1 MIRNYFKIAWRS
13 LQKNK
18 LQTVINLL
26 GLTVGTVCC
35 LSILVYVFAQF
46 GYDDQFSDSSSIYRI
61 NTSIKE
67 HNGGLASAGSS
78 PPIAFTMKE
87 DFPEVAEACRVVYF
101 GEGNAGLLRNLESGE
116 SFYESRGYL
125 ADSTF
130 FDLFNYPLLEGKSET
145 ALNAPN
151 SIVLSQV
158 LAKKLFGNQSVLNK
172 TLVLG
177 SGEEEQ
183 NLTVTGVF
191 NEDFGKSHLNPNYIL
206 TMNSGGLGQHVLN
219 VQNFATE
226 NFAMSYVKLKDG
238 TDPAGLE
245 AKLPDFLDKHGA
257 KDFAKVGFQKSLFLQ
272 NITDIHLYSEGIANQ
287 IDQVSNINY
296 LYMLLIL
303 ALFIQLVA
311 CVNFINLST
320 ARANKRAR
328 EIGVRKAIGA
338 DKSSLIQQFLGE
350 SMLLSLIASLL
361 SIPLTAIAL
370 PFVNTLTQGEIGYA
384 ALFDWRILIVLI
396 ALGIITGL
404 LAGLYP
410 AFILSGIKPV
420 KVLKTSASLDLG
432 NGYLRKALV
441 VFQFVIS
448 IGLICTVIIITQQV
462 KYSQKMD
469 MGFDKDN
476 LIAMRLGTESV
487 SKRFKALK
495 EKFETVSGI
504 VEVAGTNFYPTERI
518 MGDIGLIIPGQN
530 IESRKLVYYNGV
542 SPNYL
547 KTVSTSLLAG
557 RSLNST
563 DENQILVNKATID
576 AFEIPLD
583 QAVGARLEDTN
594 GEGSDIYEI
603 VGVTDDYHFGSL
615 KEEIKPML
623 LFNETQPSWI
633 ILRAE
638 TKNLEP
644 ILAQLET
651 AWKTVN
657 PDTPFVFNFVDK
669 EVEKLY
675 AEEKRLS
682 KISLVFTSLAI
693 LISCL
698 GLFGLVS
705 YVAEQKKKEI
715 GIRKVLGASVENVV
729 RLLTK
734 DFVILVMIAF
744 VIASPLAYFI
754 MQNWLQD
761 FPYRINIQWWVFVIA
776 GGAAILI
783 TVLTVSFQAIKAAIQ
798 NPVKSLRT
806 E

>member
-158 LAKKLFGNQSVLNK
+158 LAQKLFGNQSALNK

-226 NFAMSYVKLKDG
+226 NFAMSYVKLKEG
-238 TDPAGLE
+238 TDPASLE

-530 IESRKLVYYNGV
+530 IDSRKLVYYNGV

-657 PDTPFVFNFVDK
+657 PDTPFVFNFIDK

-693 LISCL
+693 LIS
-698 GLFGLVS
+698 
-705 YVAEQKKKEI
+705 
-715 GIRKVLGASVENVV
+715 
-729 RLLTK
+729 
-734 DFVILVMIAF
+734 
-744 VIASPLAYFI
+744 
-754 MQNWLQD
+754 
-761 FPYRINIQWWVFVIA
+761 
-776 GGAAILI
+776 
-783 TVLTVSFQAIKAAIQ
+783 
-798 NPVKSLRT
+798 
-806 E
+806 

>member
-13 LQKNK
+13 LQKNR

-46 GYDDQFSDSSSIYRI
+46 GYDKQFSDSSSIYRI
-61 NTSIKE
+61 NTVIKE
-67 HNGGLASAGSS
+67 HNGGISSAGTS
-78 PPIAFTMKE
+78 PPIAFAMKE

-101 GEGNAGLLRNLESGE
+101 GDGNSGLLRNPESAE
-116 SFYESRGYL
+116 SFYETRGYL

-130 FDLFNYPLLEGKSET
+130 FDLFNFPLLEGKSES

-151 SIVLSQV
+151 SIVLSKA
-158 LAKKLFGNQSVLNK
+158 LAHKLFGNKSALNK
-172 TLVLG
+172 RLVLG

-206 TMNSGGLGQHVLN
+206 TMNSGGLGQHVLRI
-219 VQNFATE
+219 QNFATE
-226 NFAMSYVKLKDG
+226 NFAMSYVKLKEG
-238 TDPAGLE
+238 SDPSGLE
-245 AKLPDFLDKHGA
+245 AKLPDFLQRHGA
-257 KDFAKVGFQKSLFLQ
+257 KDFAKVGFHKSLFLQ
-272 NITDIHLYSEGIANQ
+272 NITDIHLYSEGISNQ
-287 IDQVSNINY
+287 IDDVSDINH

-338 DKSSLIQQFLGE
+338 DKYDLVQQFLGE
-350 SMLLSLIASLL
+350 SLLLSLIASLL
-361 SIPLTAIAL
+361 SIPLTALAL
-370 PFVNTLTQGEIGYA
+370 PFVNTLTQGNIGYS
-384 ALFDWRILIVLI
+384 ALLDWRIFAALVVLGV
-396 ALGIITGL
+396 LTGL
-404 LAGLYP
+404 LAGIYP
-410 AFILSGIKPV
+410 AFILSGIRPV
-420 KVLKTSASLDLG
+420 KVLKTSANLNIG

-448 IGLICTVIIITQQV
+448 ISLICTVIIISQQV

-487 SKRFKALK
+487 SKRFGAIK
-495 EKFETVSGI
+495 EKFETVSG
-504 VEVAGTNFYPTERI
+504 VGEVAGTNYYPTEFV
-518 MGDIGLIIPGQN
+518 MGDMGLIIPGAGLA
-530 IESRKLVYYNGV
+530 SRKLVHYNGI

-557 RSLNST
+557 RALKTT

-576 AFEIPLD
+576 AFGIPLNK
-583 QAVGARLEDTN
+583 AVGSRLADTN
-594 GEGSDIYEI
+594 GDGSDIYEI

-615 KEEIKPML
+615 KEEIEPML
-623 LFNETQPSWI
+623 LYNETQPDWI
-633 ILRAE
+633 ILRAQSQ
-638 TKNLEP
+638 NLEP
-644 ILAQLET
+644 LLDQLGT

-682 KISLVFTSLAI
+682 KISLVFTLLAI

-705 YVAEQKKKEI
+705 FVAEQRKKEI
-715 GIRKVLGASVENVV
+715 GIRKVLGASIENVV

-734 DFVILVMIAF
+734 DFVILVILAF
-744 VIASPLAYFI
+744 LIASPLAYFI

-761 FPYRINIQWWVFVIA
+761 FPYRIDIEWWVFLVA
-776 GGAAILI
+776 GISALSITLI
-783 TVLTVSFQAIKAAIQ
+783 TVSFQAIKAAIA
-798 NPVKSLRT
+798 NPVNSLKT

>member
-18 LQTVINLL
+18 LQTFINLL

-46 GYDDQFSDSSSIYRI
+46 GYDKQFSDSSNTYRI
-61 NTSIKE
+61 NTIIKE
-67 HNGGLASAGSS
+67 HNGGVASAGTS
-78 PPIAFTMKE
+78 PPIAFAMKE

-101 GEGNAGLLRNLESGE
+101 GEGNSGLLRNLESGK

-130 FDLFNYPLLEGKSET
+130 FDLFNYPLVEGKSGS

-151 SIVLSQV
+151 SIVLSKT
-158 LAKKLFGNQSVLNK
+158 LAHKFFGNKSALNK

-177 SGEEEQ
+177 NGEQEQ

-191 NEDFGKSHLNPNYIL
+191 NQDFGKSHLNPNYIL
-206 TMNSGGLGQHVLN
+206 TMNSGGLGQYVQKI
-219 VQNFATE
+219 QNFATE

-238 TDPAGLE
+238 SDPANLE
-245 AKLPDFLDKHGA
+245 AKLPNFLQEHGS
-257 KDFAKVGFQKSLFLQ
+257 KDFAKVGFHKSLFLQ
-272 NITDIHLYSEGIANQ
+272 NIADIHLYSDGISNQ
-287 IDQVSNINY
+287 IAEVSDINH

-338 DKSSLIQQFLGE
+338 DKSALIQQFLGE
-350 SMLLSLIASLL
+350 SLLLSLIASLL
-361 SIPLTAIAL
+361 SIPLTAVAL
-370 PFVNTLTQGEIGYA
+370 PFVNTLTQGKIGYS
-384 ALFDWRILIVLI
+384 ALIDWRILVALT
-396 ALGIITGL
+396 ALGVITGL

-420 KVLKTSASLDLG
+420 KVLKTSSSLDLG

-476 LIAMRLGTESV
+476 LIAMRLGTDAV
-487 SKRFKALK
+487 SKRFKAIK

-504 VEVAGTNFYPTERI
+504 GEVAGSNFYPTERI
-518 MGDIGLIIPGQN
+518 MGDMGLIIPGGSLAN
-530 IESRKLVYYNGV
+530 RKLVHYNGV

-547 KTVSTSLLAG
+547 ETVSTSLLAG
-557 RSLNST
+557 RSLNDT
-563 DENQILVNKATID
+563 DGNQILVNKATID
-576 AFEIPLD
+576 AFGIPLD
-583 QAVGARLEDTN
+583 QAVGSRLADTS
-594 GEGSDIYEI
+594 GDESDIYEI

-615 KEEIKPML
+615 KEEIEPML
-623 LFNETQPSWI
+623 LYNETQPDWI

-638 TKNLEP
+638 TQNLEP
-644 ILAQLET
+644 LLAQLEA

-657 PDTPFVFNFVDK
+657 PNTPFVYNFVDK

-675 AEEKRLS
+675 SEEKRLS
-682 KISLVFTSLAI
+682 KISLVFTFLAI

-705 YVAEQKKKEI
+705 FVAEQKKKEI

-729 RLLTK
+729 QLLTK
-734 DFVILVMIAF
+734 DFVILVFIAF

-761 FPYRINIQWWVFVIA
+761 FPYRIKIQWWVFVIA
-776 GGAAILI
+776 GGAALLI

-798 NPVKSLRT
+798 NPVKSLKT